1 MKYYIGQV
9 IVPQWEDLSRNTFI
23 FKTEGDPNKHHM
35 FKVFGYGHKVREI
48 RKQTFLDLEAT
59 NILS

>member
-9 IVPQWEDLSRNTFI
+9 IVRQQWEDPTRTIFI
-23 FKTEGDPNKHHM
+23 FKTEGDPNKHPI
-35 FKVFGYGHKVREI
+35 FKFGVDHKVTEI